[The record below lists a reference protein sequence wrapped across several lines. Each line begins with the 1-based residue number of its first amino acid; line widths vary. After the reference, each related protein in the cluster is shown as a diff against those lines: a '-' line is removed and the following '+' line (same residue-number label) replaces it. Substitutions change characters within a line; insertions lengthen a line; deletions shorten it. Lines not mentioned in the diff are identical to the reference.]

1 MQYGSPLSV
10 DSHVGLLSKSGSTN
24 PPAHVAYSHSASAE
38 LRIDLVQ
45 HGHGAFGFLVRA
57 NEEVCLTGFS
67 LYQVGQ
73 THTSTFIGL
82 DALATVC
89 LIHYRLGQASHCP

>member
-1 MQYGSPLSV
+1 MGF
-10 DSHVGLLSKSGSTN
+10 DGRVGVLARSCSTN

-89 LIHYRLGQASHCP
+89 LIHDRLGKASHCP